1 MIKTSNVVD
10 VQLSKSLVSI
20 ATISFFSSRA
30 TNLTVIT
37 VITSP
42 CPPFSDLSTSAN
54 EEPQIS

>member
-1 MIKTSNVVD
+1 MKTSIALN

-20 ATISFFSSRA
+20 ATINFFSSRA

-42 CPPFSDLSTSAN
+42 CPPFSVLSTSAN
-54 EEPQIS
+54 EKPQIS